1 MKARSK
7 LLRRSSSILGVVVL
21 TAALILAGI
30 ELFGGA
36 QETVAAPPGNEPASV
51 EPIEGS
57 VVSRLTLTQRATQR
71 LGIRTTLLRRA
82 PGGGETG
89 RTLVPYSALIYE
101 PDGGTWVYTNP
112 SKLVFVRAKVTV
124 DRIEGDRALLTS
136 GPPIGTSVVTV
147 GSAELYGAEFGVG
160 GH

>member
-21 TAALILAGI
+21 TAAVILAGI

-36 QETVAAPPGNEPASV
+36 QETVAAPPNNEPASV
-51 EPIEGS
+51 EPIKGS
-57 VVSRLTLTQRATQR
+57 VVSRVTLVPKAAQR
-71 LGIRTTLLRRA
+71 LGIRTTRVQRA
-82 PGGGETG
+82 AGGGETG
-89 RTLVPYSALIYE
+89 RTVVPYSALIYE

-124 DRIEGDRALLTS
+124 GRIEGDRALLTS

-147 GSAELYGAEFGVG
+147 GAAELYGTEYGVG
-160 GH
+160 H